1 MDRVAMCLGCLLAL
15 VMETAARS
23 TILQQ
28 GLEMSLKERPVMK
41 VARLLQDMQDQLQK
55 ELDDDKA
62 VHELLSCWCKKND
75 QEKTAAIDLGEQK
88 VEQLKAT
95 MDEAAAKIVELKTKR
110 KATMD
115 EMYSDQKALD
125 TATALRM
132 KEGQTFHGEETALLD
147 AINAAKQAIVVLSEH
162 HPELAQ
168 LRSLAKHLQDVR
180 IVDLVSSSTSLRRT
194 QQQML
199 KQFLQRASAASS
211 SSSFL
216 RISGF
221 QSYAPQSGQIF
232 GILKQMLAD
241 FKESM
246 SDAQA
251 KELQA
256 KEEYEALKAAKL
268 AEIEAAKKAVEEMD
282 VQIADATE
290 KQVQA
295 AQELEDVETQLGMD
309 REFLAKLKKKCSESD
324 AEYDARVKDRTE
336 EIIAV
341 QETIK
346 ILNTDEAFDN
356 FDKTVNTAFLQTSSV
371 SSSSEEQKRRQRA
384 AEVLREADLL
394 SLATAAELDAFVK
407 VKEAIDKMVAELK
420 TQQADE
426 VEQRDWCKDELAN
439 NDREMAAADDKKVSL
454 QMKISDLEKTIETL
468 KADIESTKASIAEA
482 QTQMKKASEIR
493 EGENGDYQQT
503 VTDHR
508 LTQMILD
515 KALARMQQ
523 VYAFLENRAAQQPGA
538 PHVQTSG
545 NHTDPGNGPA
555 RFTKYEKNAGGSRVV
570 QMIKTIIAD
579 SKKTEDEAIAS
590 EEDAQAAYESFMKDS
605 NTEIAAW
612 LSKINKFSAALASAK
627 ESLSLA
633 ETDLKGTVEDLEG
646 LYGMKGDLHKSC
658 DFLLQNFDARQEAR
672 SAEMEALREAK
683 AILSGSK

>member
-1 MDRVAMCLGCLLAL
+1 
-15 VMETAARS
+15 
-23 TILQQ
+23 
-28 GLEMSLKERPVMK
+28 
-41 VARLLQDMQDQLQK
+41 
-55 ELDDDKA
+55 
-62 VHELLSCWCKKND
+62 
-75 QEKTAAIDLGEQK
+75 
-88 VEQLKAT
+88 
-95 MDEAAAKIVELKTKR
+95 
-110 KATMD
+110 
-115 EMYSDQKALD
+115 
-125 TATALRM
+125 
-132 KEGQTFHGEETALLD
+132 
-147 AINAAKQAIVVLSEH
+147 
-162 HPELAQ
+162 
-168 LRSLAKHLQDVR
+168 
-180 IVDLVSSSTSLRRT
+180 
-194 QQQML
+194 
-199 KQFLQRASAASS
+199 
-211 SSSFL
+211 
-216 RISGF
+216 
-221 QSYAPQSGQIF
+221 
-232 GILKQMLAD
+232 MLAD
-241 FKESM
+241 FKESL
-246 SDAQA
+246 SDAQG
-251 KELQA
+251 KELEAQ
-256 KEEYEALKAAKL
+256 EEYEALKAAKL
-268 AEIEAAKKAVEEMD
+268 SEIEAAKKAVEEMD

-454 QMKISDLEKTIETL
+454 QMKISDLEKSIETFRT
-468 KADIESTKASIAEA
+468 DIESTKASIAEA
-482 QTQMKKASEIR
+482 QTQMRKASEIR
-493 EGENGDYQQT
+493 EGENADYQQT

-515 KALARMQQ
+515 KALVRMQQ
-523 VYAFLENRAAQQPGA
+523 VYAFLENRADQQPGA
-538 PHVQTSG
+538 PHIQTSG

-590 EEDAQAAYESFMKDS
+590 EGDAQAAYESFMKDS
-605 NTEIAAW
+605 NKEIKAS
-612 LSKINKFSAALASAK
+612 LSKINNLSAALSSAK

-633 ETDLKGTVEDLEG
+633 ETDLKGTMEELEG
-646 LYGMKGDLHKSC
+646 LNGMAGDLHKSC
-658 DFLLQNFDARQEAR
+658 DFLLKNFDARQEAR
-672 SAEMEALREAK
+672 SAEIEALREAK